1 MAEIK
6 HARAVKLLIKVA
18 LPSAPTVF
26 NTFCTINAERG
37 ITFTAGTNDQEVI
50 DCADLEAVA
59 WVLREKTNLSA
70 AITGS
75 GTVNTPD
82 VETFFDYLTDID
94 SWNVKAILDVPAA
107 DGGIIF
113 TGKFHLTEF
122 SLTGNRGE
130 KAQASLSLS
139 SDGVVTKADNAA

>member
-6 HARAVKLLIKVA
+6 HFKGVRLLVKVA

-26 NTFCTINAERG
+26 NLFCTINAERG
-37 ITFTAGTNDQEVI
+37 ITFTAGVNDQEVI

-82 VETFFDYLTDID
+82 IETFYDWLTDEN
-94 SWNVKAILDVPAA
+94 SWNVKVILDVPSA
-107 DGGIIF
+107 DGGVIF

-130 KAQASLSLS
+130 KGQSSLSLS
-139 SDGVVTKADNAA
+139 SDGAVLKTENAA